1 MQDRWIT
8 DWPTSQRFPHY
19 TRANAG
25 EVLADPVSP
34 LGWSFGWDGG
44 IVAGYKAGLI
54 RIGAYEDADFNP
66 QHPESVACFGGYFYI
81 NLSAIRMQGVRNPA
95 ATVAVF
101 VGALIGCALAH
112 LARLIL
118 ETEWRPRR
126 CQRGTHCGGGTRRNP
141 ERGRF
146 IHRHSAPT

>member
-44 IVAGYKAGLI
+44 I
-54 RIGAYEDADFNP
+54 
-66 QHPESVACFGGYFYI
+66 ESHI
-81 NLSAIRMQGVRNPA
+81 PIEP
-95 ATVAVF
+95 
-101 VGALIGCALAH
+101 
-112 LARLIL
+112 
-118 ETEWRPRR
+118 
-126 CQRGTHCGGGTRRNP
+126 
-141 ERGRF
+141 
-146 IHRHSAPT
+146 

>member
-54 RIGAYEDADFNP
+54 RIGAYEDSDFN
-66 QHPESVACFGGYFYI
+66 YR
-81 NLSAIRMQGVRNPA
+81 LSSEKVT
-95 ATVAVF
+95 ATVAFGYLEKVF
-101 VGALIGCALAH
+101 ALRYSFVLDMDLVTAMQA
-112 LARLIL
+112 
-118 ETEWRPRR
+118 
-126 CQRGTHCGGGTRRNP
+126 
-141 ERGRF
+141 
-146 IHRHSAPT
+146 